1 MKKILKVLEV
11 IKLIIKFPFDIEN
24 GAKKS
29 ASVKLKKAL
38 ISAKLL

>member
-1 MKKILKVLEV
+1 MKKVIKVLEV
-11 IKLIIKFPFDIEN
+11 IKLIIKFPFDVES

-38 ISAKLL
+38 ISANLL